1 VTNFDFLFGEKK
13 FSCFSGAAAA
23 AEKICGIDAA
33 ACAVNARRAAEL
45 AVKWMYENDRAL
57 PKTKRDQLAALTGAS
72 EFRQV
77 AGAANVRALDYIRRV
92 GNNAAHNPDMVTK
105 EQAELSLKNLYD
117 FTFFMA
123 KKYSKVR
130 PIGAYDKSLL
140 DPEAELVTE
149 AFSQQDI
156 RELLAENRAMKRML
170 ANLRR
175 EKDEEIPAARTS
187 LSEADTRRLYTETA
201 LAHAGWRI
209 GVNCFAEYP
218 LRGLPTQNGVGYADY
233 VLCNPDGTPVAL
245 IESQAVDEDV
255 ALGRQQ
261 AKLYA
266 DALEKKTGIRPV
278 IFLTNGLETRVWFD
292 SESPER
298 PIGGFYSPSDLIR
311 IRSLRHKRRLPEDAD
326 YEASKVRRPYQLQA
340 IRAAADA
347 FCRRKERTVF
357 LSMAPGTGKTRTAL
371 AAADL
376 LRRCSWAEHVLF
388 LCENDLLCR
397 QAQHEF
403 TSAFPGWRT
412 AAITDHADAAEAE
425 IIFATFE
432 NLPVEADELTD
443 KNGMSLL
450 TAGRFDLIICDETD
464 RRTVL
469 QCQDAF
475 HTFDAPVL
483 ALSSAPGGMTD
494 PLLCDLLNTIP
505 GQAAFSYSYD
515 DAVRDGWI
523 AAFTAADVFL
533 SLLSEG
539 IHAGQ
544 LSPTERQSYD
554 KIFTDRGEN
563 IPDSI
568 PASAL
573 FTEYF
578 NTDTVHLALEYL
590 REHGRY
596 QGSTL
601 GKTIIFTENLAHS
614 EMIYAEWAKL
624 FPADPPHFCRVVDA
638 SINYARSLVED
649 FIRTDSMP
657 QVAVSHDLLFD
668 GVNMPAVENLVFF
681 TRAASRATFW
691 RMLGR
696 GMRRC
701 TELPDGK
708 PTFFVLDLCGN
719 FRSFGGED
727 DASESEPLPVQ
738 SRNFAAQ
745 VRIAAQLQTLSLG
758 ESGTALRTTLV
769 RSLHRQIKALDP
781 DSFSVRRRLAALT
794 PFRNEEAFTAL
805 TPRDI
810 TALCRDIAPLMQVD
824 GTTERA
830 ALFNEQMYAIIL
842 ARLQHKPYE
851 DSRAEVLRTV
861 RALAQMATH
870 RKIALQK
877 KTLNRILYNKYL
889 DQAPVP
895 ELETARRAIEP
906 LIQYLPTED
915 AVPLRTYFTDRILSV
930 NNITEKGMTT

>member
-1 VTNFDFLFGEKK
+1 MTNFDFLFGEKK
-13 FSCFSGAAAA
+13 FSSFSGAAAA
-23 AEKICGIDAA
+23 AEKIFGIDTA

-57 PKTKRDQLAALTGAS
+57 PKPYRDQLAALTGAS
-72 EFRQV
+72 EFRHV
-77 AGAANVRALDYIRRV
+77 AGAPNVRALDFIRRV
-92 GNNAAHNPDMVTK
+92 GNNAAHNPDTVTK

-117 FTFFMA
+117 FTLFIA
-123 KKYSKVR
+123 KKYSTVR
-130 PIGAYDKSLL
+130 PHGTYDKSLL

-175 EKDEEIPAARTS
+175 EAEEETPASAP
-187 LSEADTRRLYTETA
+187 LSEADTRRLYIETA

-218 LRGLPTQNGVGYADY
+218 LRGLPTQSGVGYADY
-233 VLCNPDGTPVAL
+233 VLCAADGTPLAL
-245 IESQAVDEDV
+245 IESQAADEAV
-255 ALGRQQ
+255 SLGRQQ

-266 DALEKKTGIRPV
+266 DALEKKSGIRPV
-278 IFLTNGLETRVWFD
+278 IFLTNGFETRVWFD
-292 SESPER
+292 NEAQER
-298 PIGGFYSPSDLIR
+298 PIGGFYSPDDLARVR
-311 IRSLRHKRRLPEDAD
+311 ILRGKRRLPEEAD
-326 YEASKVRRPYQLQA
+326 YEKSHAGRPYQQQA
-340 IRAAADA
+340 IRAAAEA
-347 FCRRKERTVF
+347 FCQRRERTVF

-376 LRRCSWAEHVLF
+376 LRRCGWAEHVLF
-388 LCENDLLCR
+388 LCENDILCR
-397 QAQHEF
+397 QAQREF
-403 TSAFPGWRT
+403 TSAFPGWR
-412 AAITDHADAAEAE
+412 ASVITDHADAAEADV
-425 IIFATFE
+425 IFATFAD
-432 NLPVEADELTD
+432 LPVEADELTD
-443 KNGMSLL
+443 KNGAHLL

-494 PLLCDLLNTIP
+494 PILCDLLNTAP
-505 GQAAFSYSYD
+505 GPAAFSYSYD

-523 AAFTAADVFL
+523 AAFTAADVRL

-544 LSPTERQSYD
+544 LSKSERQAYD
-554 KIFTDRGEN
+554 RIFTDRGEEIPNN
-563 IPDSI
+563 IP
-568 PASAL
+568 AAAL

-596 QGSTL
+596 QGASL
-601 GKTIIFTENLAHS
+601 GKTIIFTENHTHS

-624 FPADPPHFCRVVDA
+624 FPGDPPHFCRVVDA
-638 SINYARSLVED
+638 SMNYARSLVED

-657 QVAVSHDLLFD
+657 QIAVSHDLLLD
-668 GVNMPAVENLVFF
+668 GVDMPAVENLVFF
-681 TRAASRATFW
+681 TRASSRATFW

-701 TELPDGK
+701 HTLPGGK

-719 FRSFGGED
+719 FRAFGGENTEY
-727 DASESEPLPVQ
+727 ESEPLPVQ

-745 VRIAAQLQTLSLG
+745 VRIAAQLQSLSLS
-758 ESGTALRTTLV
+758 ESGAALRGTLI
-769 RSLHRQIKALDP
+769 RFLHRQISALDP
-781 DSFSVRRRLAALT
+781 ESFSVRRRLAALT
-794 PFRNEEAFTAL
+794 PFRNEEAFAAL
-805 TPRDI
+805 TPQDI
-810 TALCRDIAPLMQVD
+810 TVLCRDIAPLMQAD

-830 ALFNEQMYAIIL
+830 ALFSEQMYTIML
-842 ARLQHKPYE
+842 ARLQHKPYDE
-851 DSRAEVLRTV
+851 SRAAVLRIV
-861 RALAQMATH
+861 RTLAQMATH

-877 KTLNRILYNKYL
+877 KTLNRILFNKYL

-906 LIQYLPTED
+906 LIRYLPAED
-915 AVPLRTYFTDRILSV
+915 TAPIRTHFADRILSADI
-930 NNITEKGMTT
+930 ITEKGLTP